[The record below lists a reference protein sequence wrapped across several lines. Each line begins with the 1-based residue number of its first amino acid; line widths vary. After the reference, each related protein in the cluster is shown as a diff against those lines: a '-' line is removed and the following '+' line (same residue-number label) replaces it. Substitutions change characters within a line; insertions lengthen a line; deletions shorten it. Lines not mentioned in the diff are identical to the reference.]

1 MGGEITDRTGPAFS
15 SGSASNLQEV
25 NQAATPGISQ
35 RLAALSE
42 SATMAITA
50 KANALR
56 AAGRSVIGFGAGEPD
71 FATPAHIVE
80 AAIAA
85 CSDPRNHRYSPAIGL
100 PELRDAVV
108 AKTAEHSGY
117 VVERSNVVISNGGK
131 GALFAACAALLDPG
145 DEVLLPSPYWVTYPE
160 AIALFGG
167 VASII
172 PTTVADGF
180 RVSVEALDAAVTER
194 TKALVFVSP
203 SNPSGAVYPPDEVA
217 AIGRWAAERGIW
229 VITDEIYDHLLY
241 GDARHV
247 SMPVVAPEI
256 AERCIVVNGTAK
268 TFAMTGWRVGW
279 AIAPTNVAAAMGRF
293 QSHSMSNVA
302 NVSQR
307 AALAALT
314 GPMDP
319 VDDMRRAFDKRRRSM
334 HGLLSEI
341 PGIEVREPEG
351 AFYAFPSVAGQLG
364 SSLGGRTPSSS
375 LELAALLLEEIEIAV
390 VPGEA
395 FGAPGYCRLSFAL
408 ADDDLIE
415 GLERWRAL
423 ASA

>member
-1 MGGEITDRTGPAFS
+1 M
-15 SGSASNLQEV
+15 
-25 NQAATPGISQ
+25 NQAAIPGISQ
-35 RLAALSE
+35 RVATLSE
-42 SATMAITA
+42 SVTMAITA

-56 AAGRSVIGFGAGEPD
+56 AAGRAVIGFAAGEPD

-85 CSDPRNHRYSPAIGL
+85 CSDPRNHHYTPAIGL

-108 AKTAEHSGY
+108 ASTAEHSGF

-131 GALFAACAALLDPG
+131 GALFAALATLLDPG

-160 AIALFGG
+160 AISLFGG
-167 VASII
+167 VAKII

-180 RVSVEALDAAVTER
+180 RVSVEELEVAVTAR
-194 TKALVFVSP
+194 TKALIFVSP

-247 SMPVVAPEI
+247 SMPVVAQEV
-256 AERCIVVNGTAK
+256 AERCIVINGTAK

-279 AIAPTNVAAAMGRF
+279 AIAPTAVAAAMGRF
-293 QSHSMSNVA
+293 QSHSMSNVG

-314 GPMDP
+314 GPMGP
-319 VDDMRRAFDKRRRSM
+319 VDEMRRVFDKRRQAM
-334 HGLLSEI
+334 HRLLSEI
-341 PGIEVREPEG
+341 PGLEVRESEG
-351 AFYAFPSVAGQLG
+351 AFYAFPSVVGLLG
-364 SSLGGRTPSSS
+364 RPLGGHTASSS
-375 LELAALLLEEIEIAV
+375 LELADLLLEEIEIAV

-408 ADDDLIE
+408 ADEDLVE
-415 GLERWRAL
+415 GLERWQVL
-423 ASA
+423 ASS

>member
-1 MGGEITDRTGPAFS
+1 M
-15 SGSASNLQEV
+15 
-25 NQAATPGISQ
+25 NQAAIPGISQ
-35 RLAALSE
+35 RVATLSE
-42 SATMAITA
+42 SVTMAITA

-56 AAGRSVIGFGAGEPD
+56 AAGRAVIGFAAGEPD

-85 CSDPRNHRYSPAIGL
+85 CSDPRNHHYTPAIGL

-108 AKTAEHSGY
+108 ASTAEHSGF

-131 GALFAACAALLDPG
+131 GALFAALATLLDPG

-160 AIALFGG
+160 AISLFGG
-167 VASII
+167 VAKII

-180 RVSVEALDAAVTER
+180 RVSVEELEVAVTAR
-194 TKALVFVSP
+194 TKALIFVSP

-247 SMPVVAPEI
+247 SMPVVAQEV
-256 AERCIVVNGTAK
+256 AERCIVINGTAK

-279 AIAPTNVAAAMGRF
+279 AIAPTAVAAAMGRF
-293 QSHSMSNVA
+293 QSHSMSNVG

-314 GPMDP
+314 GPMGP
-319 VDDMRRAFDKRRRSM
+319 VDEMRRVFDKRRQAM
-334 HGLLSEI
+334 HRLLSEI
-341 PGIEVREPEG
+341 PGLEVRESEG
-351 AFYAFPSVAGQLG
+351 AFYAFPSVVGLLG
-364 SSLGGRTPSSS
+364 RPLGGHTASSS
-375 LELAALLLEEIEIAV
+375 LELADLLLEEIEIAV

-408 ADDDLIE
+408 ADEDLLE
-415 GLERWRAL
+415 GLERWQVL
-423 ASA
+423 ASS